1 VRPTFS
7 VPPSTGR
14 RGQYTRNRFDMPMQA
29 TGGVAPATTIAGTQS
44 LAPEQGQQIQL
55 STLKSLANAP
65 SPLQPIG
72 TGADHVGQ
80 TNPQGAFVWLPPE
93 MREQKWGRLDAAGLD
108 AMAGTSRAL
117 RQEVVDMLER
127 MDGTARTALWF
138 KAANDDLP
146 RVIDALLE
154 TGFDASAIDGE
165 ENTALLVAAT
175 RGSVE
180 VAKILVGRHGE
191 CSGDGPS
198 PAALLRWFAARGNA
212 RAVETLVNAGA
223 DVNAVASG
231 RSTLA
236 SAIESNN
243 LPTLKAVLAGG
254 ADVNLASPFDGT
266 TPLLLAVKLRLN
278 HIVQILLEQPG
289 IKPDLPDKRGIAA
302 REYARDNY
310 MYDTSRPSMVSLFE
324 AYDEARSHPDSKPW
338 SRAAIA
344 GDLGKLDELYK
355 LHGKAIVD
363 SVWRGGTSAL
373 TYAALHGRTE
383 VAEALI
389 SWGADPSLHSGDG
402 DSALHAAAYHN
413 HLGVAACLV
422 RHGAEL
428 DVLDSGG
435 RTVLANAVY
444 RDLVDMARL
453 LLQAGANPNIGSR
466 GEMET
471 PLRWAAWHGKTEM
484 CELLL
489 EWGADPLARDR
500 FGNTPHKRAGDSGSP
515 ETLAVFEK
523 YMVK

>member
-1 VRPTFS
+1 MRPTFS

-14 RGQYTRNRFDMPMQA
+14 RGQYTRNRFDMPMHA
-29 TGGVAPATTIAGTQS
+29 TGGVTPATTTAGTRS
-44 LAPEQGQQIQL
+44 LTTERGQL
-55 STLKSLANAP
+55 SPLSALNSLANAP
-65 SPLQPIG
+65 SPLQPVG
-72 TGADHVGQ
+72 TGADHVDQGSL
-80 TNPQGAFVWLPPE
+80 QGAFLRLPPE
-93 MREQKWGRLDAAGLD
+93 MREQIWGRLDAAGLD
-108 AMAGTSRAL
+108 AMAGTSRAF
-117 RQEVVDMLER
+117 RQEVVDLLGR
-127 MDGTARTALWF
+127 MDGIARTALWF

-154 TGFDASAIDGE
+154 TGFDVSAIEDE
-165 ENTALLVAAT
+165 EDTALLVAAT

-198 PAALLRWFAARGNA
+198 PGALLRWFAARGNA

-223 DVNAVASG
+223 DVNAVVKG

-236 SAIESNN
+236 AAIESND

-254 ADVNLASPFDGT
+254 ADVNLASSFDGT
-266 TPLLLAVKLRLN
+266 TPLLLAVRLRMN
-278 HIVQILLEQPG
+278 HVVQILLDQPG

-302 REYARDNY
+302 RGYARENY
-310 MYDTSRPSMVSLFE
+310 MSDTETPSIVSLFD
-324 AYDEARSHPDSKPW
+324 AYDEARAHPDSEPW

-344 GDLGKLDELYK
+344 GDLGRLTELYK

-363 SVWRGGTSAL
+363 SVSLGGSSAL
-373 TYAALHGRTE
+373 RYAAFHGRTE

-389 SWGADPSLHSGDG
+389 SWGADPSLHSGNG
-402 DSALHAAAYHN
+402 NSALHAAVCHN
-413 HLGVAACLV
+413 HLGVAECLI
-422 RHGAEL
+422 RHDAEL

-435 RTVLANAVY
+435 DTALGNAVCKEFI
-444 RDLVDMARL
+444 DMTRL

-466 GEMET
+466 RELAT
-471 PLRWAAWHGKTEM
+471 PLRWAAWQGKKEL

-489 EWGADPLARDR
+489 EWRADPLARDR
-500 FGNTPHKRAGDSGSP
+500 YDQTPHQKAGDSGSP